1 MNIYSRTVQKVR
13 MLSADNVEE
22 QGPCLPVEENKQLKN
37 LDDFITLGW
46 YCSIVLLAAESM
58 TLTTLAS
65 MVYMVY
71 AGAHPTILSCGSVH
85 FNNTEEACL
94 RLTSLRESTGCVP
107 ELEYQFQS
115 VNVDFDLL
123 CEAGKSVKNSISL
136 QMFSVLAGSLIS
148 GPLSDRYGRKK
159 ILISSLFGVGL
170 FSLATALSG
179 TFLQFN
185 VLRAIAGVFTG
196 GLASVLGVYL
206 IENIPKHHRMWIN
219 TVVTWSPNFIIY
231 PIIAYFCHDWRKLS
245 MFSFVIS
252 ILTIINLLCLHE
264 SPRWLIQHGR
274 IEEARRVLASI
285 RRMNGNTCEKEAAEI
300 EEMLKNEHET
310 FITKQKKSK
319 HYSFYHLVCT
329 WRYFRWSVTV
339 CSGLIF
345 ASLVNYGLLFNMEK
359 LSGSLYWNN
368 TLFGVIRWAINIL
381 VGASD
386 YFCRCVGRKLVHF
399 VAITSIIG
407 ALAIICAT
415 YLEDH
420 QFDRSWVIRYCTILI
435 TSMTSQLY
443 IAKFIITSEL
453 FPTAVRNIA
462 ASALAVSSRLGT
474 IFAPQLFYL
483 VDIHP
488 VIPYVVLLV
497 VSIIDCIAFQALL
510 PETKGKNLENH
521 LPPKEERIFYRK
533 QCVVEE

>member
-1 MNIYSRTVQKVR
+1 

-115 VNVDFDLL
+115 VNVDTFITKQKKSKHYSFYHLVCTWRYFRWSVTVCSGLIFASLVNYGLLFNMEIFDLL

-148 GPLSDRYGRKK
+148 GPL
-159 ILISSLFGVGL
+159 
-170 FSLATALSG
+170 T
-179 TFLQFN
+179 
-185 VLRAIAGVFTG
+185 
-196 GLASVLGVYL
+196 
-206 IENIPKHHRMWIN
+206 
-219 TVVTWSPNFIIY
+219 
-231 PIIAYFCHDWRKLS
+231 
-245 MFSFVIS
+245 
-252 ILTIINLLCLHE
+252 
-264 SPRWLIQHGR
+264 
-274 IEEARRVLASI
+274 SI

-483 VDIHP
+483 VSRDNLYIAKFIITSELFPTAVRNIAASALAVSSRLGTIFAPQLFYLVDIH
-488 VIPYVVLLV
+488 
-497 VSIIDCIAFQALL
+497 
-510 PETKGKNLENH
+510 
-521 LPPKEERIFYRK
+521 
-533 QCVVEE
+533 